1 MEIIPYN
8 STHKSEWD
16 DFVSTSRNG
25 TFLFFRDFMEYHS
38 DRYVDASLLFLD
50 NKGHIKAA
58 LPASWH
64 KEASEIRSHGGLTY
78 GGLILSPQ
86 THAAEVGEAIR
97 LEMAYYRQ
105 KYHANRLI
113 VRPIPHIYHRQ
124 PADDERYWLF
134 RHGAHMNACGLSS
147 AIDLLH
153 PGPLSTLRRRGLQLA
168 RRHGLEVA
176 ETVSHDMESWKEF
189 WTVLSDVLQSR
200 HSVKPVHS
208 ISEMVLLAQ
217 RFPQHIR
224 LNVVR
229 NPGDSRIIAGCVLFL
244 SPPVVH
250 IQYIAAS
257 EEGRKLAALDLLF
270 STVSKIYSRQE
281 SYRYVDF
288 GISTEDC
295 GKILNE
301 GLNRQKEGF
310 GARSVVYE
318 SFALELSESS
328 EQ

>member
-1 MEIIPYN
+1 MEILPYN
-8 STHKSEWD
+8 LTYKSAWN

-50 NKGHIKAA
+50 NKGHIKAV

-86 THAAEVGEAIR
+86 IHAAEVGDAIR

-113 VRPIPHIYHRQ
+113 VRPVPHIYHRQ

-153 PGPLSTLRRRGLQLA
+153 PGPLSTLRRRRLQLA
-168 RRHGLEVA
+168 RKHGFEVA
-176 ETVSHDMESWKEF
+176 ETVSHDMESWREF

-200 HSVKPVHS
+200 HGVKPVHS

-229 NPGDSRIIAGCVLFL
+229 NPEDSRIVAGCVLFL
-244 SPPVVH
+244 SSPVVH

-270 STVSKIYSRQE
+270 STVSNIYSRQE

-318 SFALELSESS
+318 SFTLELSGSL